1 MISLSSIVKAG
12 SLSMVPGNR
21 EQSNNGLASVTEMPG
36 MRISQ
41 EENGDRREQI
51 IRQAIQKSKYIDN
64 EAMKRADSLIE
75 GAYKKCQQ
83 IMLDAEKKGFAD
95 GYSRGMAEGQKAATL
110 KANDGLTEIQDLIK
124 AINNERINAIF
135 REEQDLLTI
144 AFEIAQKIMK
154 KQAELDE
161 DAILG
166 ILEEIISENPEELKI
181 CLSNYNKSLN
191 VHIDKNIAKR
201 IKAASRNTK
210 VVFVQGEDIILA
222 ETQSGT
228 TDLSIKVQLEQLQ
241 EALGVEK

>member
-1 MISLSSIVKAG
+1 MI
-12 SLSMVPGNR
+12 PGNR
-21 EQSNNGLASVTEMPG
+21 EESNGGFASVTEMPN
-36 MRISQ
+36 MRIPQ
-41 EENGDRREQI
+41 EEGGERRDQL

-83 IMLDAEKKGFAD
+83 IMLDAEKKGFED
-95 GYSRGMAEGQKAATL
+95 GYSRGMAEGQKAAAL
-110 KANDGLTEIQDLIK
+110 KANDGLSEVQDLIK

-144 AFEIAQKIMK
+144 AFDIAQKIMK

-181 CLSNYNKSLN
+181 SLSGYNKSLN

-201 IKAASRNTK
+201 IKAVSRNTK
-210 VVFVQGEDIILA
+210 VVFVQGEDVILA
-222 ETQSGT
+222 ETQQGT
-228 TDLSIKVQLEQLQ
+228 TDLGIKVQIEQLQ
-241 EALGVEK
+241 EALGIEK